1 VNFGEVTLGFFGP
14 FLLIDPFGHLEH
26 LIYEILEL
34 VAISGLV
41 LSQEVENANVI

>member
-1 VNFGEVTLGFFGP
+1 VNFGEVTLRFFRL